1 MCQMEMPTPNANVL
15 SKKAH
20 IVERLSK
27 ILPAESV
34 IFEEHETRAYECD
47 ALTAYRCLP
56 MIAYFLKLR
65 NKYQMCLEYAM
76 RKVSL

>member
-1 MCQMEMPTPNANVL
+1 MEMPTPNANVL

-56 MIAYFLKLR
+56 MIAVLPETTQQPLGDG
-65 NKYQMCLEYAM
+65 NQIESG
-76 RKVSL
+76 RK